1 MQGMIDNKCLLK
13 FNVLDFENK
22 VFNINNR
29 VHYLD
34 IEINGKLN
42 KVKKIIKK
50 EIFESKFVYSNTIDK
65 L

>member
-1 MQGMIDNKCLLK
+1 MCHSNMQGMIDRKCLLK
-13 FNVLDFENK
+13 FNVSDFENK
-22 VFNINNR
+22 VLNVNNR

-50 EIFESKFVYSNTIDK
+50 EIIESKFV
-65 L
+65 